1 MPRITISY
9 RRDDSGVITGR
20 IFDRLVARYGREAVF
35 RDIDDIPIG
44 VDFRE
49 QISSAL
55 DASDV
60 VLAVVGPRW
69 IGPRGRGRLANEAD
83 PVRVEI
89 EATLRKGVPLIPVL
103 VLRGMMPRADQLPD
117 SMKDFAYRN
126 AIQVDDAQD
135 FDVHMAR
142 LMRAMDRILE
152 AGAPKPVQFVR
163 EPLGAVSLNRPA
175 APPDEATAGPETELQ
190 PTETAGSVAETV
202 AETRQSTRRG
212 VPVGVLILVAVLL
225 AGGAGVGLDRF
236 LAPPPGAA
244 SGPEAADSRGKTL
257 QDELTATQ
265 QQGDQDKERLG
276 ADLSA
281 AQKAGSGNQPDP
293 LRALQS
299 RAEKAEREL
308 AAAKDA
314 DANIERAAKQAA
326 DDKKILQD
334 QLAAAKK
341 QAEQDRGTQ
350 DADFAAA
357 KKSAPSAQTSTSAP
371 PTASA
376 VVSAQGTGEE
386 SWSNEHR
393 REVQRALALLG
404 HYKGETDGGFGAGTR
419 AAIKQFQTFEG
430 DPETGTLTEPEH
442 QALLQRA
449 QRVAALLD
457 QPATSP
463 EGVSADTVKGGAP
476 RYAKAWAAET
486 GAGAKQ
492 DTAEAVFWYS
502 LAAADGDARAFANLG
517 TLLARGYDGLA
528 PDPISAAFLWQA
540 AAARGDVVSMYNLG
554 VLYERGIG
562 VTADP
567 VRAKAWY
574 QRAAAHNHP
583 EARAALKRLGA

>member
-44 VDFRE
+44 VDFRG
-49 QISSAL
+49 QISSVL

-60 VLAVVGPRW
+60 VLAIVGPRW
-69 IGPRGRGRLANEAD
+69 IGPRGQARLANEAD

-103 VLRGMMPRADQLPD
+103 VLRGTMPRADQLPD

-142 LMRAMDRILE
+142 LTRAMDAIFE
-152 AGAPKPVQFVR
+152 ARPPKPFEFAR
-163 EPLGAVSLNRPA
+163 EPLGALSLDRPA
-175 APPDEATAGPETELQ
+175 APPDEAKTGPETELQ
-190 PTETAGSVAETV
+190 PTETA
-202 AETRQSTRRG
+202 AETRPSTRRG
-212 VPVGVLILVAVLL
+212 VLVGVLVVAAVLF
-225 AGGAGVGLDRF
+225 AGGAGVGIDRF
-236 LAPPPGAA
+236 LAPPPGSA
-244 SGPEAADSRGKTL
+244 SGPEEADSRVKAL
-257 QDELTATQ
+257 QEELTATQ
-265 QQGDQDKERLG
+265 QQADQNKKRLG
-276 ADLSA
+276 TDLSA
-281 AQKAGSGNQPDP
+281 GQKAVSDQSDQ

-314 DANIERAAKQAA
+314 DANIQPAAKQVA
-326 DDKKILQD
+326 DDKKALQD

-341 QAEQDRGTQ
+341 QAEQDRGRQ
-350 DADFAAA
+350 DDDFAAA
-357 KKSAPSAQTSTSAP
+357 QKSAPLAQTSISAP

-376 VVSAQGTGEE
+376 AVRAQGTGEE

-393 REVQRALALLG
+393 REVQRALALAG

-486 GAGAKQ
+486 GTGAKQ
-492 DTAEAVFWYS
+492 DTAEAVYWYS
-502 LAAADGDARAFANLG
+502 LAATDGDARAFANLG
-517 TLLARGYDGLA
+517 TLLARGYDGLS

-574 QRAAAHNHP
+574 QRAVAHNHP
-583 EARAALKRLGA
+583 EARAALKRFGT